1 MHPEVCS
8 TSAAFHERCRA
19 VPARLTGAKEEPVEA
34 ACPHQVNG
42 GRCQESTTWASSAPA
57 RTSRTGEY
65 EQLRVHPLRARLGS

>member
-34 ACPHQVNG
+34 ACPHQG
-42 GRCQESTTWASSAPA
+42 QR
-57 RTSRTGEY
+57 
-65 EQLRVHPLRARLGS
+65 RALSGIDDLG